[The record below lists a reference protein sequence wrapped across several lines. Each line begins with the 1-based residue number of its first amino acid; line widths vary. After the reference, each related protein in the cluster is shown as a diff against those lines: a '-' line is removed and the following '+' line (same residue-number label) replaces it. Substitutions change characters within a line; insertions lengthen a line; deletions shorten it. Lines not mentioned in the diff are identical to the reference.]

1 MKFVV
6 LFAFLFGTIAGNN
19 DTLINEI
26 GIDEPNDPTTLP
38 ELDPPMTE
46 RTLHEIYRDAVGAY
60 LDEDWD
66 RCIEDFNEVS
76 HGYKV
81 YKRVVVNCRQKCR
94 TKAAREV
101 PIFPEDL
108 EDLHF
113 YEKKIV
119 ETLCLLTCNQEYME
133 IAGNKALKT
142 LPRETETKL
151 ANYHVYE
158 YLHNCY
164 YKRERYQDATNA
176 VFTYL
181 VRHPKHEIS
190 VKVLKHYLTLPG
202 VEAQNVVN
210 LEAAPYVSIYFKGV
224 LAYEKENYAE
234 AAVLF
239 ENSLASYLQAE
250 EECRFYCEG
259 PFDQGWHPEFTSSI
273 ANHFT
278 FCLKCKQTCHQRLNN
293 VNGDYRGD
301 MLRSHYNYLQF
312 SYYKLG
318 ILKGACAAV
327 ESYLL
332 FDPSD
337 ETMLQ
342 NKMYYSAEAMEH
354 FFRPREEAVI
364 YTKRHEYELRLLK
377 FISDEFSVVDRK
389 FAEMKKGRQAEKEKT
404 VVQPGKKIDEI
415 EALHPPP
422 GYSSFSNALLFNN
435 LSAIRDEKHEIRDRK
450 PQRVRDD
457 VYLIA
462 EENELGGK
470 NRYVADG
477 FLNST
482 ECELLMR
489 LASMT
494 AVEGD
499 GYNEYKS
506 PHSKHERFEGIT
518 VGRIALMVY
527 LGQIAAEKLRQ
538 LLEATE
544 EARSHVER
552 YFGLDQPLYVTYT
565 HLVCRTALSGSPMDR
580 NDLSHQVHAD
590 NCLLND
596 QNDCIHESPAYTW
609 RDYSAILYLNED
621 FQGGEFFF
629 AKERAIHE
637 SSSLIFPKCG
647 RMVAFS
653 AGGENLHG
661 VKGVRRGRRCAL
673 ALWFTQDENYR
684 EYEGTLAEAIL
695 QRVLLVGP
703 VEEKDVKVPL
713 RYEDLLLQY
722 ANSDDFLKDF
732 LRNSP

>member
-6 LFAFLFGTIAGNN
+6 FFAFLFGTIAGNN
-19 DTLINEI
+19 DTLVNEI

-94 TKAAREV
+94 TKAASEV

-151 ANYHVYE
+151 VNYHVYE

-164 YKRERYQDATNA
+164 YKRERYQDAANA

-404 VVQPGKKIDEI
+404 VVQPGK
-415 EALHPPP
+415 
-422 GYSSFSNALLFNN
+422 
-435 LSAIRDEKHEIRDRK
+435 
-450 PQRVRDD
+450 
-457 VYLIA
+457 
-462 EENELGGK
+462 
-470 NRYVADG
+470 
-477 FLNST
+477 
-482 ECELLMR
+482 
-489 LASMT
+489 MT

-637 SSSLIFPKCG
+637 SSSLVFPKCG

>member
-404 VVQPGKKIDEI
+404 VVQPGK
-415 EALHPPP
+415 
-422 GYSSFSNALLFNN
+422 
-435 LSAIRDEKHEIRDRK
+435 
-450 PQRVRDD
+450 
-457 VYLIA
+457 
-462 EENELGGK
+462 
-470 NRYVADG
+470 
-477 FLNST
+477 
-482 ECELLMR
+482 
-489 LASMT
+489 MT